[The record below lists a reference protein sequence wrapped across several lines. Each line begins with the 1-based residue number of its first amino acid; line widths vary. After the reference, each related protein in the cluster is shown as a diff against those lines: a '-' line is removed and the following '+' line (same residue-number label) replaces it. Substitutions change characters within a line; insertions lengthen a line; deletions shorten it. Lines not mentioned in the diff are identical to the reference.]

1 MANNIDIYDA
11 YLPLFQADTR
21 YTIVTG
27 GRGSG
32 KSFALACAVL
42 LSTYDDPYNILYTRY
57 TLTSADVSIIPEY
70 TEKIDLLDR
79 ADDFEIKRRE
89 VVNLKTGSTILF
101 RGLKTSSKNQIAK
114 LKSLNRIK
122 TWILDE
128 AQELTDEALFDTI
141 DLSIREKDADNRV
154 ILVMNPDSVSH
165 WIYRRFFIEAGVP
178 EGFNGVHGNVTY
190 IHTTYEDNLANLD
203 DGFIAIADSLK
214 ERNPEKWAHIFGG
227 KWLIRKEGLIYP
239 RWEEIKPEEY
249 PTHLDQ
255 WYGNDW
261 GYGGD
266 PNALIRMCFDAVTQT
281 IYLWEVC
288 CTQLIVSDV
297 AKVLK
302 ADAEKIGYDLFNC
315 IVYCDPARPD
325 NIAELRRRDI
335 SAVKAV
341 NRDKAGRI
349 SYLQGFKVKYVGE
362 NIRKEVQTYS
372 WQPHPQDTERFTDK
386 PQDGNDHCCDAISY
400 GCCTHLRRLGIL
412 NEDGES

>member
-1 MANNIDIYDA
+1 MTNDIDISEA
-11 YLPLFQADTR
+11 YLPLFKADTR

-42 LSTYDDPYNILYTRY
+42 LSTYDDSFNTLYTRY

-70 TEKIDLLDR
+70 TEKIDLLER
-79 ADDFEIKRRE
+79 ADDFTIKRRE
-89 VVNLKTGSTILF
+89 VVNNITGSTILF

-128 AQELTDEALFDTI
+128 AQELVDESLFDTI

-154 ILVMNPDSVSH
+154 ILVLNPDSIHH
-165 WIYRRFFIEAGVP
+165 WIYRRFFVENGVSYD
-178 EGFNGVHGNVTY
+178 FNGVKGNVTY
-190 IHTTYEDNLANLD
+190 VHTTYLDNIDNLD
-203 DGFIAIADSLK
+203 DGFIDIAESLREK
-214 ERNPEKWAHIFGG
+214 NPEKWEHIFGG
-227 KWLIRKEGLIYP
+227 QWLLKKEGLIYT
-239 RWEEIKPEEY
+239 RWEEIPAEQY
-249 PTHLDQ
+249 PVHLEQ

-266 PNALIRMCFDAVTQT
+266 PNALIRMCYDALTQT
-281 IYLWEVC
+281 VYLWEVC
-288 CTQLIVSDV
+288 CMQLLTTDV
-297 AKVLK
+297 ARYVKM
-302 ADAEKIGYDLFNC
+302 DAESIGYNPADC
-315 IVYCDPARPD
+315 VVYCDPARPD
-325 NIAELRRRDI
+325 NIALLRRSDI

-362 NIRKEVQTYS
+362 SIRKEVQTYS
-372 WQPHPQDTERFTDK
+372 WQPHPQDTERFTDQ
-386 PQDGNDHCCDAISY
+386 PQDGNDHCMDAVSY
-400 GCCTHLRRLGIL
+400 GACTHLRRLGIL
-412 NEDGES
+412 NEWNEG